1 METFT
6 HGVKLH
12 KTTFA
17 TDTNNTYRPIIHHTN
32 TVTRRILVSNIIL
45 T

>member
-1 METFT
+1 VEAFT

-17 TDTNNTYRPIIHHTN
+17 TGINNTYRPNIHHMN
-32 TVTRRILVSNIIL
+32 AVTRRLLVFNIIL
-45 T
+45 I